1 MHENLRSSSA
11 NADGGGRLNEDTRRG
26 ADGEE
31 DEKLS
36 CLFLG
41 AHSQKVLLG
50 THSQKSQK
58 SVP

>member
-11 NADGGGRLNEDTRRG
+11 NEDGGGRLNEDTRRG

-50 THSQKSQK
+50 THSQKSQ
-58 SVP
+58 

>member
-1 MHENLRSSSA
+1 MTGGGGRLNE
-11 NADGGGRLNEDTRRG
+11 DGGGRLNEDTRGR

-31 DEKLS
+31 EEKLS

-41 AHSQKVLLG
+41 AHSQKVFLG
-50 THSQKSQK
+50 TYSQRSQK